1 MEKQKAQFAVSY
13 LLALE
18 LPDSHLFL
26 VSLAS
31 ERELWPEERK
41 ENVARG
47 TLDGA
52 HATVSDHTSDSAA
65 PCVAL

>member
-18 LPDSHLFL
+18 LSDSYLLL
-26 VSLAS
+26 VSLTS
-31 ERELWPEERK
+31 ERELWPEGKK

-47 TLDGA
+47 ALDGA
-52 HATVSDHTSDSAA
+52 HAAVSDHTSDSAA
-65 PCVAL
+65 PCVAV